1 MPTSPASPRFA
12 SWFFAALILAASAF
26 AQVPASTW
34 KAGTAKTVVTPTESI
49 WMAGF
54 GSRDKPSEGV
64 RQDLY
69 VRAAALQD
77 AEGRTAVIATF
88 DLAGVEKEMADAI
101 AERCRREFN
110 LPRDRLVLNISHT
123 HSGPVAGLV
132 LMPLYDLTPAQRDVV
147 RRYTDNL
154 IEKAVQTIGQAIRSL
169 QPATVEF
176 GQSLAGIAV
185 NRRRATDRS
194 LPGPVDH
201 DVPVLAVRD
210 ANRKL
215 IAVLVGYA
223 AHATALND
231 YLISNDW
238 PGFALSEIEQRHPGA
253 TALFI
258 QGCAGDAN
266 PLPRRVEKLAQMY
279 GEILAYAVDEV
290 LRGKMTPLTGPLR
303 TVLETTEVPFHQVP
317 TRAELDQRM
326 HDANPFV
333 RQHARRLLEV
343 LARDGKIAATYPY
356 PVQVWQFGKELT
368 FIALGGEVVVD
379 YSLRLKARYGFNRTW
394 VAGYSNDILAY
405 IPSRR
410 VLNEGGYEGGE
421 SMIYFGRPSRFG
433 AAVEEIIVE
442 KVNDLVEQSAAAQ

>member
-1 MPTSPASPRFA
+1 MLTSPAPQRLA
-12 SWFFAALILAASAF
+12 SCLLAALLLVGNAF
-26 AQVPASTW
+26 GQSPAPTW
-34 KAGTAKTVVTPTESI
+34 KAGVAKTVITPKETI

-54 GSRDKPSEGV
+54 GSREKPSEGV
-64 RQDLY
+64 RQDIY

-77 AEGRTAVIATF
+77 ADGKTAVIATL
-88 DLAGVEKEMADAI
+88 DLAGIEKEMADAI
-101 AERCRREFN
+101 AERCGREFN

-132 LMPLYDLTPAQRDVV
+132 LMPLYDLTAQQREVV
-147 RRYTDNL
+147 RKYTDDV
-154 IEKAVQTIGQAIRSL
+154 IAKSVETIGQAIKAL

-185 NRRRATDRS
+185 NRRRATQRS

-201 DVPVLAVRD
+201 DVPVLAIRTPD
-210 ANRKL
+210 KKL
-215 IAVLVGYA
+215 VAVLVGYA

-238 PGFALSEIEQRHPGA
+238 PGFALSEIEQRHPGV
-253 TALFI
+253 TALFL
-258 QGCAGDAN
+258 QGCGGDAN
-266 PLPRRVEKLAQMY
+266 PLPRRVEKLARMY
-279 GEILAYAVDEV
+279 GEILAFAVDEV
-290 LRGKMTPLTGPLR
+290 LRGRMTPLTGSLR
-303 TVLETTEVPFHQVP
+303 TTLETTEVPFHHVP
-317 TRAELDQRM
+317 TRAELDQRS

-333 RQHARRLLEV
+333 RQHAKRLLEV

-379 YSLRLKARYGFNRTW
+379 YSLRLKARYGFDRTW

-442 KVNDLVEQSAAAQ
+442 KVNDLVEQTTDIQ

>member
-1 MPTSPASPRFA
+1 MPTSFTPSRLVLCVLTSLLLAGSALAQSPAP
-12 SWFFAALILAASAF
+12 
-26 AQVPASTW
+26 TW
-34 KAGTAKTVVTPTESI
+34 KAGVAKTVVTPAESI

-54 GSRDKPSEGV
+54 GSRDKTSEGV
-64 RQDLY
+64 RQDIY

-77 AEGRTAVIATF
+77 ADGRTAVIATF

-110 LPRDRLVLNISHT
+110 LPRDRLMLNISHT

-147 RRYTDNL
+147 RRYTDEL
-154 IEKAVQTIGQAIRSL
+154 IEKTVRTIGQAIRTL

-185 NRRRATDRS
+185 NRRRATNRS

-201 DVPVLAVRD
+201 DVPVLAVRTAD
-210 ANRKL
+210 GKL
-215 IAVLVGYA
+215 AAVLVGYA
-223 AHATALND
+223 AHATVLND

-238 PGFALSEIEQRHPGA
+238 PGFALSEIEQRHPGV
-253 TALFI
+253 TALFL
-258 QGCAGDAN
+258 QGCGGDAN
-266 PLPRRVEKLAQMY
+266 PLPRRVDKLARMY

-290 LRGKMTPLTGPLR
+290 LRTKMTPLSGSLR
-303 TVLETTEVPFHQVP
+303 TVLETTDVPFYHVP
-317 TRAELDQRM
+317 TRAELDQRAR
-326 HDANPFV
+326 DANPFV
-333 RQHARRLLEV
+333 RLQAKRLIEV
-343 LARDGKIAATYPY
+343 LERDGRIAASYPY

-368 FIALGGEVVVD
+368 FIALGGEVVAD
-379 YSLRLKARYGFNRTW
+379 YSLRLKNRYGFERTW

-410 VLNEGGYEGGE
+410 VLEEGGYEGGE

-433 AAVEEIIVE
+433 AGVEEIIVE
-442 KVNDLVEQSAAAQ
+442 KVNDLVEKSAAN